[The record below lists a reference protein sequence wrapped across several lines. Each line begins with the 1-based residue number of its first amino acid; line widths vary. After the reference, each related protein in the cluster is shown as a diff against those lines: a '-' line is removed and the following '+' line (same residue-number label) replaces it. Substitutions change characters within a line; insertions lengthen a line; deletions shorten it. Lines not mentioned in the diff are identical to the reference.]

1 MKTSCYSLDTSDYGI
16 LFIDNRNNDAHCES
30 SVNEPTIRVNAMSG
44 RIATKAG
51 NLSADA
57 RWSSTDPGI
66 EAIRAALEGPV
77 IEVLRREVL
86 ALKGLPRNAA
96 YDKAMND
103 PKMLDECLRLFREK
117 PGLFVNVVT
126 DGSRRP
132 VTADHDVLACGRTLA
147 EAVALVVRA
156 AARRYFRSKLDF
168 HSKFQAPPPKMGFMN
183 KVGLALGLA
192 HRQPAPKPATKPH
205 ARSEALYQAIREH
218 LRFDWQVML
227 IPHYTP
233 MSPTLVSDLGSRLLD
248 IREAAELQAL
258 AAPGNVPRDG
268 RVPLLLDDAR
278 RLLVAG
284 KDVIE
289 PEILWR
295 VVQQMDLARLFPKAE
310 VSQIRRAVSQVSATH
325 VDVIRSLLP
334 VLGGDIRRFTAFLMI
349 AFTTLGEP
357 RFKQDFCQTG
367 QVHAARKLAERL
379 SKTEA
384 PPPCLD
390 DMTRVYAAMLSTAYV
405 GGIETGPSRL
415 ESQPR
420 LKKALDALGP
430 TSRPMSISG

>member
-1 MKTSCYSLDTSDYGI
+1 M
-16 LFIDNRNNDAHCES
+16 
-30 SVNEPTIRVNAMSG
+30 
-44 RIATKAG
+44 
-51 NLSADA
+51 
-57 RWSSTDPGI
+57 
-66 EAIRAALEGPV
+66 

-103 PKMLDECLRLFREK
+103 PKMLDECLRLFRER
-117 PGLFVNVVT
+117 PELFAHVVI
-126 DGSRRP
+126 DAGKQP
-132 VTADHDVLACGRTLA
+132 VTVDHDVLACGRTLA

-168 HSKFQAPPPKMGFMN
+168 RSKFQAPPPKPSLMKRM
-183 KVGLALGLA
+183 GLALGLS
-192 HRQPAPKPATKPH
+192 HPPPAPKHAPKPH
-205 ARSEALYQAIREH
+205 SRSEALYQAIREH
-218 LRFDWQVML
+218 LRFDWQVLL

-258 AAPGNVPRDG
+258 ASPGNMPRDG

-278 RLLVAG
+278 RLLVGG
-284 KDVIE
+284 KDTIDA
-289 PEILWR
+289 EILWR
-295 VVQQMDLARLFPKAE
+295 VVQQMDLARLFPNKSD
-310 VSQIRRAVSQVSATH
+310 VSQIRRAVAQVSATH

-349 AFTTLGEP
+349 AFTTLGEQ

-379 SKTEA
+379 SKIEA

-390 DMTRVYAAMLSTAYV
+390 DMKRVYAALLSTAYV
-405 GGIETGPSRL
+405 GGVEAGPSRL
-415 ESQPR
+415 DAQPR

-430 TSRPMSISG
+430 SSKPVSISG